1 MLITIV
7 LVLLILGLALFA
19 CERFLPIDATL
30 VRLIEFVLVIIAII
44 YIASAAGLGR
54 GL

>member
-7 LVLLILGLALFA
+7 IVLLVLGLALFA
-19 CERFLPIDATL
+19 VERFLPLDGTI

-44 YIASAAGLGR
+44 YIAQAAGLG
-54 GL
+54 